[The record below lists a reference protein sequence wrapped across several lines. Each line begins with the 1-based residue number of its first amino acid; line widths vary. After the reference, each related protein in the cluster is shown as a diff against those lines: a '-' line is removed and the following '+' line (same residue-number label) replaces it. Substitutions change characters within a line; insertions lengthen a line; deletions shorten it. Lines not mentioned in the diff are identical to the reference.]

1 MNLNDKYTREDET
14 RFTLRINTEILN
26 AIKDIAK
33 INRRSAAKQIEF
45 ILDEYLK
52 NNS

>member
-14 RFTLRINTEILN
+14 RFTLRVNTEILN

-33 INRRSAAKQIEF
+33 NNRRSTAKQIEF
-45 ILDEYLK
+45 ILAEYLK